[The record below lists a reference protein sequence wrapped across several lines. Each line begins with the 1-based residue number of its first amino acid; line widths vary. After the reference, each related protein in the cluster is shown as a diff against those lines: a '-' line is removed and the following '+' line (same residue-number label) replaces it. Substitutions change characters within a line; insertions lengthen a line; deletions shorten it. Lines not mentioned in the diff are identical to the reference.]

1 MQKLMTIS
9 IRQGRNSADSR
20 PLTAVSDDP
29 DDDRLFTLNHFPIG
43 QVGGDFVPGN
53 VDIEPFNANK

>member
-1 MQKLMTIS
+1 MG
-9 IRQGRNSADSR
+9 QGRHSTDSR

-29 DDDRLFTLNHFPIG
+29 DDDTVFTLNHFPIG
-43 QVGGDFVPGN
+43 QMGGDFVPES